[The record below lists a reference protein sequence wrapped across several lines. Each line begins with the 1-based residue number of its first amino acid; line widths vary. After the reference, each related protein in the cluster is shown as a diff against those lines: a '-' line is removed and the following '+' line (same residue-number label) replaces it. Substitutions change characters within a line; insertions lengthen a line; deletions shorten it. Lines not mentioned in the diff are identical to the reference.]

1 VAGSGDKETG
11 AGRSTHKFAENLMG
25 VRASLSEVTPAAFA
39 QVRRGGEPKLPD
51 GEWHSIDKAWFDFHS
66 LFGKMGPPLSLVITG
81 DCLHPQSPHTLE
93 DFCRGGH
100 EWYLGYASPEL
111 VREAANALSAIS
123 TAQVQEW
130 YEESS
135 CGAYDCDFYFFDKLK
150 SAYVSAAEHCNA
162 LQILV
167 C

>member
-1 VAGSGDKETG
+1 
-11 AGRSTHKFAENLMG
+11 MG
-25 VRASLSEVTPAAFA
+25 VRGSLTEVTPDVFA
-39 QVRRGGEPKLPD
+39 QVLRGEEPNVPD
-51 GEWHSIDKAWFDFHS
+51 GERHSIDKAWFQFHS
-66 LFGKMGPPLSLVITG
+66 MFGKAGPPLSLVITG
-81 DCLHPQSPHTLE
+81 DCLHLQSPHSLE

-123 TAQVQEW
+123 TAQLRQW
-130 YEESS
+130 YEESG
-135 CGAYDCDFYFFDKLK
+135 CGGYDCNLYFFEKLK
-150 SAYVSAAEHCNA
+150 SAYVSAAEHRNA